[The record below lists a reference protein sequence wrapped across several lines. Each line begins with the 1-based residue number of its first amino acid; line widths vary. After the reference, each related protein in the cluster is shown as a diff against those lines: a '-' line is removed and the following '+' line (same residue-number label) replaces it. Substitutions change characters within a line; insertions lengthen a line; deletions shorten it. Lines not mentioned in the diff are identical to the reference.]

1 MQKKLYLNQKFTKF
15 INNKNFE
22 FDRSKILKVL
32 SSDLLEDAYKTI
44 SKWQKY
50 QPTPLESL
58 NKLREELNLKNI
70 FYKDESKRFGLKSF
84 KALGGAYA
92 VEKMT
97 KGKKDVT
104 VSTATAGNHGKSVAW
119 GAKNLGLDCKIFIS
133 ENVSKTRAEEMR
145 NLSAE
150 VIRVKGNYDNSLNV
164 CKKESKKNNWEIIQ
178 DVAWPDYEL
187 VPKLT
192 MAGYSIMIKEISV
205 QTNEYITHIFLQAG
219 VGGMAAGLIAGVA
232 EYFKKVPKII
242 IVEPDNA
249 NCVMQSIENNTPTR
263 VDIRKES
270 IMGGMSCGEVSI
282 VPWQILKN
290 SVNNCISVSDK
301 FVALTVAMLAD
312 KMLSDVSIVGGECS
326 TPGVTSLIS
335 CCNNEETRSALEI
348 NENSNILLIGCEGSA
363 DVELY
368 KKLLNE
374 GKQLIELYEKIK

>member
-1 MQKKLYLNQKFTKF
+1 MHKNLYLNQKFTKF

-22 FDRSKILKVL
+22 FDRSKILKIL
-32 SSDLLEDAYKTI
+32 NSDLLEDAHKTI

-58 NKLREELNLKNI
+58 NKLSNELKLKNI

-97 KGKKDVT
+97 KGRKDII

-119 GAKNLGLDCKIFIS
+119 GAKNLGLNCKIFIS
-133 ENVSKTRAEEMR
+133 ENVSETRAEEMR
-145 NLSAE
+145 NLNAE
-150 VIRVKGNYDNSLNV
+150 VIRVKGNYEDSLNF
-164 CKKESKKNNWEIIQ
+164 CKEESKKNNWEIIQ

-192 MAGYSIMIKEISV
+192 MAGYSTIIKEISV

-219 VGGMAAGLIAGVA
+219 VGGMAAGLVAGVA
-232 EYFKKVPKII
+232 NYFKKVPKII
-242 IVEPDNA
+242 IVEPENA
-249 NCVMQSIENNTPTR
+249 NCVMQSIENNTPTS
-263 VDIRKES
+263 VDIKKES
-270 IMGGMSCGEVSI
+270 IMGGMSCGDVSL

-290 SVNNCISVSDK
+290 SVNNCVSVSDK
-301 FVALTVAMLAD
+301 FVSQTVAMLAD
-312 KMLSDVSIVGGECS
+312 KVVCDISIEGGECS
-326 TPGVTSLIS
+326 TPGITSLIS
-335 CCNNEETRSALEI
+335 CCNNDETKSALEI

-363 DVELY
+363 D
-368 KKLLNE
+368 
-374 GKQLIELYEKIK
+374 IELYQKLLSEGRKLI